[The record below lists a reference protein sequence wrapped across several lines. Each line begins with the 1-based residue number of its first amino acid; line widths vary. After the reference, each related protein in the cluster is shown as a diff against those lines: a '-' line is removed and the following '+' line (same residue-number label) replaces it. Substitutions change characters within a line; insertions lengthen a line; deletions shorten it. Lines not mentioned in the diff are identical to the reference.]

1 MSTTPLGEAT
11 FLESRFVL
19 GYADTAPRSSHSY
32 LLTLLEYLSSHQ
44 RTEGKTTRAALL
56 VTRTP
61 CIDKKRRAM
70 PAAKKPKL
78 PSSADK
84 VDAYYTHTE
93 TEGTSLE
100 DIAIDLLRSESAS
113 VPLAQV
119 LDPAHGLNLLE
130 SLCIENTVGSK
141 PDSKTGVFIQQLF
154 GLSDDLWSQITSS
167 FTFRAPLK
175 VGYVGRSALGLS
187 CGSVVDVAVDMPGSC
202 FDDKD
207 YLNHRYHAKRVLY
220 LDCLRVALSGKMGAK
235 SRRETG
241 KGKTGKGKGT
251 SARDSGADVLRVEW
265 DTEVVDPRKPVLR
278 LEMVALPG
286 VEFRVHASLEQKRAA
301 WLKKVAPDAA
311 NLRSYGK
318 MTPLYNHSIAEDLLV
333 LWHAEEVAL
342 MAGRFPIFAD
352 VVLLLDIWA
361 RNHGLAGFEGGLVAS
376 TRSRDGGRG
385 AMNWPPATTEDL
397 CGLDVSFFA
406 ALVALVL
413 RNDTQMQY
421 STQRMHVFRGAMQ
434 VLCGAD
440 SRFVCPGKAVKKW
453 GVFSGEGSSEA
464 TLRLQ
469 STFAQASASEAPSRN
484 SWRSAFK
491 DGVLFV
497 SRLTGS
503 FTNVAA
509 RMSRDALVQA
519 RAAALETS
527 HVLVSMSTP
536 DAIDAIFMKK
546 SNPVMLYD
554 LWCACEVA
562 GDGPAATST
571 VAVSRD
577 ASDRQLLEECVH
589 RVASK
594 ALGDRATLVR
604 VLHAAYTVATNTS
617 GALVAMYST
626 RTSIRLC
633 CRLHAINS
641 MRIVDIGPAADDTSG
656 AAEFRAFWG
665 AKSELR
671 RFQDGKICESVAW
684 ASSDENS
691 TNRYHVT
698 RQLLNFIVPHHC
710 PEVTGVEA
718 PAMVL
723 TQALQ
728 RANASP
734 SSEALYERACLDG
747 VTKLTKMLRG
757 LDAEGIPLSVVNVQ
771 PVAAVLRNT
780 AVYPPVPHQ
789 LAGSSLADTSD
800 VIPRCLPAIEVLC
813 QLEGSGKWPDA
824 PAAYA
829 KMKAA
834 LGVQFARALKSSYS
848 IDAIAS
854 EHCIDVMLDG
864 FAYRL
869 ELYSE
874 REPADVL
881 ATITLRQAHQG
892 LISSLVAEHPS
903 FKPCCRMAK
912 LWISRQHL
920 SNHICEEATELVCAA
935 AYTTKISIGGACPT
949 SPESGFLSFLDIM
962 AYHPWEAQPL
972 TLDAKVSEEAARLM
986 SRMRA
991 IGKAPSMFVVMGSA
1005 GTTDSDSTLS
1015 HSSALPPS
1023 KASLSNKL
1031 QCVAWTAQ
1039 APDEIILFRASALAR
1054 KAIKSI
1060 VSDLN
1065 SDYNEHSGMPGPLS
1079 PLPSRVFGH
1088 PMSDYDIVVVL
1099 KASALVGDRTEAR
1112 GIAINRN
1119 HRIDASSET
1128 TGAPGATDGKY
1139 CQAVL
1144 SGIPKSLVQQR
1155 GAKIKREL
1163 LVGFDPMPLFCELL
1177 RDRYQHVA
1185 IVCANILDGTTI
1197 GIKIKPRFCRPEGV
1211 AFDADFGCS
1220 VFRPVSGLADGCGDT
1235 VVVCKEA
1242 FAHDI
1247 LQLGSGIVDSVN
1259 Y

>member
-1 MSTTPLGEAT
+1 
-11 FLESRFVL
+11 
-19 GYADTAPRSSHSY
+19 
-32 LLTLLEYLSSHQ
+32 
-44 RTEGKTTRAALL
+44 
-56 VTRTP
+56 
-61 CIDKKRRAM
+61 M
-70 PAAKKPKL
+70 PAAKKAKL
-78 PSSADK
+78 PSSTDK

-113 VPLAQV
+113 APLAQL

-130 SLCIENTVGSK
+130 SVCIENTVGSK
-141 PDSKTGVFIQQLF
+141 PDGKTGVFIQQLF
-154 GLSDDLWSQITSS
+154 GLSDELMSQITSS

-220 LDCLRVALSGKMGAK
+220 LDGLRVALTGKMGAK
-235 SRRETG
+235 TTREAQKGRTVKG
-241 KGKTGKGKGT
+241 KGKSKMGQ
-251 SARDSGADVLRVEW
+251 VLRVAW
-265 DTEVVDPRKPVLR
+265 DREVVDPRKPVLR
-278 LEMVALPG
+278 LELVALPG
-286 VEFRVHASLEQKRAA
+286 VEFRVHVSLEQKRAA
-301 WLKKVAPDAA
+301 WLKKLAPDSA
-311 NLRSYGK
+311 NVRSYGQ
-318 MTPLYNHSIAEDLLV
+318 MTPLYNHSISEDLLV
-333 LWHAEEVAL
+333 LWQAEEVAL
-342 MAGRFPIFAD
+342 TAGRFPIFAD

-361 RNHGLAGFEGGLVAS
+361 RNHGLAGYDSGLVAARGS
-376 TRSRDGGRG
+376 TGRNASNG
-385 AMNWPPATTEDL
+385 PPATTEDS
-397 CGLDVSFFA
+397 CGLDISFLA

-434 VLCGAD
+434 VLCGVD
-440 SRFVCPGKAVKKW
+440 SKFVFPGAAAKKW
-453 GVFSGEGSSEA
+453 GVFSGDGSSETA
-464 TLRLQ
+464 LRVQ
-469 STFAQASASEAPSRN
+469 SASLTAQIPEAPSRN
-484 SWRSAFK
+484 AWRGAFK

-497 SRLTGS
+497 SRLMGP
-503 FTNVAA
+503 FTNVGA
-509 RMSRDALVQA
+509 RMSRDVLVQA

-527 HVLVSMSTP
+527 RVLVSMSTP

-554 LWCACEVA
+554 LWCACQVA
-562 GDGPAATST
+562 GDGSAATST
-571 VAVSRD
+571 VTVSGD
-577 ASDRQLLEECVH
+577 ASDRQVLEKHVQ

-604 VLHAAYTVATNTS
+604 VLHATYTVATNAS
-617 GALVAMYST
+617 GALAAMYST

-641 MRIVDIGPAADDTSG
+641 MRSVDVGPAADDTRG

-671 RFQDGKICESVAW
+671 RFQDGKICESVSW
-684 ASSDENS
+684 ASSDENG
-691 TNRYHVT
+691 TNRHDVT

-710 PEVTGVEA
+710 SEITGVDV
-718 PAMVL
+718 PAMAL
-723 TQALQ
+723 AQALQ
-728 RANASP
+728 RANVSP
-734 SSEALYERACLDG
+734 SSEALYERACLNG
-747 VTKLTKMLRG
+747 VTKLAKLLRG
-757 LDAEGIPLSVVNVQ
+757 FDAEAITLTIVNVQ
-771 PVAAVLRNT
+771 PVAAVLRNA
-780 AVYPPVPHQ
+780 AVYPPMPHQ

-800 VIPRCLPAIEVLC
+800 VVPRCLPDIEVLC

-834 LGVQFARALKSSYS
+834 LGVQIARALKSSYS

-854 EHCIDVMLDG
+854 EHCVDVMLEG

-869 ELYSE
+869 KLYSE
-874 REPADVL
+874 REPADAL

-892 LISSLVAEHPS
+892 LISSLAAEHPS
-903 FKPCCRMAK
+903 FKSCCRMAK

-935 AYTTKISIGGACPT
+935 AYTTKISIGGACPA
-949 SPESGFLSFLDIM
+949 SPESGFLCFLDIM

-972 TLDAKVSEEAARLM
+972 TLDPKVSEEAARLM
-986 SRMRA
+986 SRMRT

-1005 GTTDSDSTLS
+1005 GSSSSSDTAMTHL
-1015 HSSALPPS
+1015 SALPPS
-1023 KASLSNKL
+1023 KASLSSKL
-1031 QCVAWTAQ
+1031 QCVSWTAH
-1039 APDEIILFRASALAR
+1039 APDEVILFRASALAR
-1054 KAIKSI
+1054 KAIKAI
-1060 VSDLN
+1060 VSGLN
-1065 SDYNEHSGMPGPLS
+1065 SDYDEHNGMPGPLS
-1079 PLPSRVFGH
+1079 PMSSRVFGH
-1088 PMSDYDIVVVL
+1088 SMSDYDIVVDL
-1099 KASALVGDRTEAR
+1099 KASALVGDRTEAD
-1112 GIAINRN
+1112 GIVANKD
-1119 HRIDASSET
+1119 HRLDASAEAS
-1128 TGAPGATDGKY
+1128 GAPGATDSKY

-1155 GAKIKREL
+1155 GTKIKREL
-1163 LVGFDPMPLFCELL
+1163 LVGFDPMPVFCELL

-1185 IVCANILDGTTI
+1185 IVCANILDGKTI

-1220 VFRPVSGLADGCGDT
+1220 VFRPVSGLPDGCGDT

-1247 LQLGSGIVDSVN
+1247 LHLGSGIVESVH